1 MQLNRENLE
10 IIFNYIESQLEDDDG
25 RGEFDEETSILSAVD
40 RTIDMFE
47 DDKELKKELENRELK
62 NALLNEA
69 EKRGFNKDHLDKH
82 LEVIIIK

>member
-1 MQLNRENLE
+1 MKELKLNRKNLE

-47 DDKELKKELENRELK
+47 DDKQAYQRVLGESDE
-62 NALLNEA
+62 
-69 EKRGFNKDHLDKH
+69 
-82 LEVIIIK
+82 